1 MEKYSKIWEEIKQ
14 ELENDLEEVVF
25 TDIFEP
31 VNTVFKVV
39 NNYIYIVAPNEFI
52 KKRIEILYLNKINRY
67 LKDKLDEVHKFR
79 IMTEDQAGDE
89 LADNRR
95 FSLTAQL

>member
-1 MEKYSKIWEEIKQ
+1 MEKYIKIWESIKQ

-31 VNTVFKVV
+31 VNIVFKVV

-52 KKRIEILYLNKINRY
+52 KKRIEILYLNKLNRY
-67 LKDKLDEVHKFR
+67 LVDK
-79 IMTEDQAGDE
+79 
-89 LADNRR
+89 
-95 FSLTAQL
+95 